1 MTGRLHLRAV
11 RERGAEPVS
20 EACAGRAATAGMHL
34 TAVATSLCLVAE
46 PSTAIEP
53 RPSPAPST
61 CSAPFMDSWPFW
73 RWPSRHILP
82 VGITCRCYPTPR
94 TRETIHSS
102 YEPTPRTRSN
112 LPCALPGSDSRFV
125 SHRYAQA
132 AATPMAAVG
141 GAARPFDG
149 QPAAQARQAR
159 PARLCGRS
167 HALPAGSGRPGS
179 DQGASLTSEAPWGGG
194 FDMRTARVWDA
205 VGVCRWSQVL
215 RT

>member
-1 MTGRLHLRAV
+1 MKGRLCLRAV

-20 EACAGRAATAGMHL
+20 EACAGCAGELGMHL
-34 TAVATSLCLVAE
+34 TASATSLRLVAE
-46 PSTAIEP
+46 PSSAIEP
-53 RPSPAPST
+53 SRSPAPST

-112 LPCALPGSDSRFV
+112 LPRALPGSDSRFV

-132 AATPMAAVG
+132 VATPMAAVG
-141 GAARPFDG
+141 GAARPFG
-149 QPAAQARQAR
+149 RQPAAQARQAR
-159 PARLCGRS
+159 PGRLCGRS
-167 HALPAGSGRPGS
+167 RALPAGSGRPGS

-194 FDMRTARVWDA
+194 FDMRAARVYDPY
-205 VGVCRWSQVL
+205 GLC
-215 RT
+215 